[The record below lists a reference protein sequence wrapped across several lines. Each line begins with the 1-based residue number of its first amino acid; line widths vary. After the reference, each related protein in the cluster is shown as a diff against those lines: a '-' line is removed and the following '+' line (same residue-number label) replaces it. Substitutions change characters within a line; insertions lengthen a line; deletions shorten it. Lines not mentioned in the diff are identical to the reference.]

1 MKQLLIIC
9 SILFACIVPAF
20 AQGVPQAMSY
30 QGYVTDLTGTPV
42 ADGNYDFTFTIYT
55 SEVAGAAIWS
65 ETHPSV
71 QVSKGLFTAMLGRG
85 NPPMPFTI
93 AFDQQYYLGIRIGT
107 DPELAPRVRLG
118 TTAYS
123 FRAKM
128 ADNIPA
134 GLITDAHVSPT
145 AAIAASKLQ
154 SSILTE
160 GEIVAGSGVTISN
173 AGGTLTIAAS
183 PGAVTLAGD
192 VAGPA
197 ASNAIANNAVTSA
210 KIADLAVGTAKIAND
225 AVTAAKIAPD
235 VVSSINNVKNDG
247 GNIDLVAGA
256 NVTITPN
263 DAGNSITIA
272 AAGGGGGLT
281 LPYSGSATSS
291 SDAFSVTQ
299 AGTARVG
306 YFAVTNTTT
315 SSDAFRVQTSS
326 TNSNSDAVSA
336 FATGGNAI
344 EAVNNSATQPT
355 FYAYNSGSGPVA
367 TFGNSSTST
376 GDIVRITKNG
386 GTGKALSVNY
396 TGTTNAVYI
405 ENNSSGTGLEL
416 KQDGT
421 GKAAYFHIEN
431 AASTENALYAETKGT
446 AVASDAIQAKA
457 AGGRAFYGE
466 SACASGF
473 NTTYSKNT
481 GTGGAL
487 FAQNTSATNA
497 AVSFSNTTSTAN
509 SRIMSLG
516 GSTGEV
522 TTVDREGDI
531 ETDGN
536 ITADFTVATTALGAS
551 ATPADGSLYKDNIVY
566 GWANVSST
574 GSLMGG
580 DEGFGVTT
588 SKTATGTYVIT
599 YKNSLTGGAAPMA
612 IALEASA
619 PQFAVISAASSTGCT
634 VKIWR
639 FSAGAFALTDSVF
652 YFMLAGRP

>member
-1 MKQLLIIC
+1 MKQLLCIC
-9 SILFACIVPAF
+9 IMLLTLTSAAF
-20 AQGVPQAMSY
+20 AQGVPQTMSY
-30 QGYVTDLTGTPV
+30 QGYVTDMTGTPV
-42 ADGNYDFTFTIYT
+42 ADGNYDFIFTVYT
-55 SEVAGAAIWS
+55 SEVAGAAVWT

-71 QVSKGLFTAMLGRG
+71 LVSKGLFTVMLGRG

-128 ADNIPA
+128 SDNIPA

-154 SSILTE
+154 PSVLTE
-160 GEIVAGSGVTISN
+160 GEIVAGSGVTVTN

-183 PGAVTLAGD
+183 AGAVTLAGD
-192 VAGPA
+192 VTGPA
-197 ASNAIANNAVTSA
+197 ASNT
-210 KIADLAVGTAKIAND
+210 IAND

-551 ATPADGSLYKDNIVY
+551 ATPADGGLYKDNIVY